1 MSEMDIAEVLRNG
14 HTKSNTMRIVRY
26 VGSDGEKFSV
36 LMDIFFNGEYRMTQ
50 RSAWAVNYCVQYH
63 PELIK
68 PYLNKC
74 IDLLPK
80 KQVHAAVRRN
90 VVRLLQYVEIPK
102 KLQGKVYSHCLDLI
116 DDLKEAIAV
125 KAFAVSVA
133 TKIAKKEPSLV
144 NELQLVIK
152 KHLPH
157 TTVAF
162 HKRALDILSR

>member
-1 MSEMDIAEVLRNG
+1 MDIGAVLKSG

-26 VGSDGEKFSV
+26 VGSDERKFAV

-80 KQVHAAVRRN
+80 REAHVAVRRN
-90 VVRLLQYVEIPK
+90 VVRLLQYVEIPE
-102 KLQGKVYSHCLDLI
+102 KLKGKVYSHCLDLI
-116 DDLKEAIAV
+116 DDLKEALAV
-125 KAFAVSVA
+125 KVFAVTVA
-133 TKIAKKEPSLV
+133 TRIARKEPSLV
-144 NELQLVIK
+144 NELQLVVK